1 MIKSDTFKLVGSLTA
16 ELHKADGSYEVVH
29 KHNAILDVGFDFI
42 ADAIGNASA
51 RPAVMSYI
59 AVGTSTTA
67 VSVDQTALQ
76 TQLMAK
82 AATYAHTAGT
92 KTFTFET
99 IFNKG
104 EATGALTEASVQ
116 NAETDGILIDR
127 VVFPVINK
135 GDDDT
140 LKMTFT
146 FTMSQPSS

>member
-59 AVGTSTTA
+59 AVGTNTTA

-99 IFNKG
+99 TFNKG

>member
-59 AVGTSTTA
+59 AVGTNTTA

-99 IFNKG
+99 TFAKG
-104 EATGALTEASVQ
+104 EATGAITEASVQ
-116 NAETDGILIDR
+116 NAETGGILIDR

>member
-1 MIKSDTFKLVGSLTA
+1 MKESDTFKLVGSLTA
-16 ELHKADGSYEVVH
+16 ELYKSDGSYEVMH
-29 KHNAILDVGFDFI
+29 KHNAILNVGFDFI
-42 ADAIGNASA
+42 ANSIGNASS
-51 RPAVMSYI
+51 RPAVMRYI

-67 VSVDQTALQ
+67 VAVAQTALQ
-76 TQLMAK
+76 SQLKVK

-92 KTFTFET
+92 KTFTFT
-99 IFNKG
+99 TTFNKG

-135 GDDDT
+135 GADDT

-146 FTMSQPSS
+146 FTMSQPAS

>member
-59 AVGTSTTA
+59 AVGTNTTA

-99 IFNKG
+99 TFNKD

-116 NAETDGILIDR
+116 NAETGGILIDR

>member
-1 MIKSDTFKLVGSLTA
+1 MIKSDTLKLVGSLTA

-59 AVGTSTTA
+59 AVGTNTTA

-99 IFNKG
+99 TFNKG

-116 NAETDGILIDR
+116 NAETGGILIDR